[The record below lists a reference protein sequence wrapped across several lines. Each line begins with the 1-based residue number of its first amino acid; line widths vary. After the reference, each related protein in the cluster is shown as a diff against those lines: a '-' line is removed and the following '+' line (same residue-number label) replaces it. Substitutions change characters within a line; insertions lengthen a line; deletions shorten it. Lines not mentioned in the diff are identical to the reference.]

1 MLWRWNSSRVS
12 RVATTVL
19 TIGRVASFRGVMAKL
34 INGILLVLML
44 VAVGCHSEESA
55 ERVSTRRVQLY
66 AEAGATRTAFEY
78 DAESGKYAT
87 SWSEGDRMSVLI
99 GTDAYLFDLADAES
113 GEFVCNEVADVASA
127 VDVYGVYPATDYLS
141 VEDCTATIEIGA
153 EEQTQQGEQPAHIA
167 ALDPLY
173 GGQESAS
180 VDAIRLQ
187 MHHTAA
193 VMQFAVKN
201 STGADVVVES
211 VKVYAPKTIAGKHR
225 IDLKTGEITALG
237 DVSDC
242 VELLVED
249 GEVANGAQLKAWIAM
264 SPWEIAEG
272 EKLLFI
278 VTTSAGSKYKYVK
291 EFGSAVEFPAG
302 KVMKMTA
309 PIELKPEAL
318 NFKVDLTNAES
329 YPDNFPTAKT
339 SYAEM
344 VEWALGGYPFGI
356 YCTEPIACGTSKRML
371 RFYFNGKNGST
382 KPTASDYAL
391 IYLPYYEGYELN
403 EVEVTVDNDTMVCKI
418 AVANPDNLEVAHSA
432 SNSMS
437 DTSFDVEEIVAEM
450 GADVGKQCCVYIH
463 FNGVKNIN
471 TSNCNCF
478 ITSISVKYLLK

>member
-1 MLWRWNSSRVS
+1 
-12 RVATTVL
+12 
-19 TIGRVASFRGVMAKL
+19 MAKL

-173 GGQESAS
+173 GGQEDAM

-201 STGADVVVES
+201 SSGADVVVES

-225 IDLKTGEITALG
+225 IDLKTGETTALG

-249 GEVANGAQLKAWIAM
+249 GEVADGAQLKAWVAM
-264 SPWEIAEG
+264 SPFEIAEG
-272 EKLLFI
+272 EKLVFI
-278 VTTSAGSKYKYVK
+278 VTTAAGAKYKYVK
-291 EFGSAVEFPAG
+291 EFGSEVEFPAG

-318 NFKVDLTNAES
+318 NFKVDLTKKAN
-329 YPDNFPTAKT
+329 YPSDFPKT
-339 SYAEM
+339 KTTYTDV
-344 VEWALGGYPFGI
+344 VEWLLGGYEFAI
-356 YCTEPIACGTSKRML
+356 YCTKPISAGSNYDKL
-371 RFYFNGKNGST
+371 RIYFNDTTPT
-382 KPTASDYAL
+382 KDDYAL
-391 IYLPYYEGYELN
+391 IYLPYYEKYEIN
-403 EVEVTVDNDTMVCKI
+403 EVIIGMDESMASKSVTKI
-418 AVANPDNLEVAHSA
+418 AIANPDDLEAVHSV
-432 SNSMS
+432 SNNCAKLS
-437 DTSFDVEEIVAEM
+437 TLDVEEIVAIM
-450 GADVGKQCCVYIH
+450 GTNVEKQCCIYVH
-463 FNGVKNIN
+463 FNGELRGKLN
-471 TSNCNCF
+471 TSNCNCY